1 MLGLLLQSYSMGTLV
16 KGAQQCAVCCNLGVL
31 MFVQTMLLL
40 SYGHLFLSDNFG
52 DGYHRS
58 MESGAAGTAPGLYR
72 WVAFW

>member
-1 MLGLLLQSYSMGTLV
+1 
-16 KGAQQCAVCCNLGVL
+16 

-58 MESGAAGTAPGLYR
+58 MESGAAGTAPVFIGGGLPFGDCCQPLTNSSMEQYGSAS
-72 WVAFW
+72 AFEFP